1 MKRIAATMLVLLAM
15 VSTPALAGRTG
26 GADMAD
32 DERMERGR
40 AALAGLDTGAEAAL
54 HAALDGVAPDM
65 VALVVGFGY
74 GDVYA
79 RPGLGLADRQVATV
93 AALAALGNAEPQLR
107 FHIGGGL
114 NAGLAPAEVVE
125 TLYVTT
131 VFAGFPAG
139 LNALA
144 TARRVFEERGVR
156 PARAEARVGDRR
168 ARGLAALEATSRGAG
183 RAVLESLA
191 DIAPDMAGFILDFS
205 YGDVISRPGLSARRR
220 EIAMIAAAAARGTMR
235 PQLKVHV
242 KAGLQVGLSREEI
255 VEVGIQMASYA
266 GFPAALNALAAM
278 REAFDESAGGAAVR

>member
-1 MKRIAATMLVLLAM
+1 MKRIAATMLAFLAM

-65 VALVVGFGY
+65 VGLVVGFGY

-156 PARAEARVGDRR
+156 PERAEARLGDRR

-191 DIAPDMAGFILDFS
+191 PTVGSTKAAEIVRGSEGYEVIVTTGKRAGKKPDGGGEAPIYADLKA
-205 YGDVISRPGLSARRR
+205 
-220 EIAMIAAAAARGTMR
+220 IAA
-235 PQLKVHV
+235 V
-242 KAGLQVGLSREEI
+242 
-255 VEVGIQMASYA
+255 
-266 GFPAALNALAAM
+266 
-278 REAFDESAGGAAVR
+278 